1 MEGRLNG
8 LIYRSMGEK
17 LARWTAVGLIN
28 RDYSHD
34 IGGSR
39 ISETELNRIER
50 DVNIYILFSRE
61 RNPNISHITFIIT
74 CNSIRNE
81 FERDFCRIE
90 SLSKSE
96 ISKLYRSLESVQF
109 HSGAMYLIY
118 IYREGNCY
126 LKLTSIDKYT
136 CNTNRNA
143 IITAAEWRVPFS
155 IIFIGARQ
163 PRGLRLS

>member
-61 RNPNISHITFIIT
+61 LIYPILRLLLRVIRSGTNSKGIFVASRVYRNPKFRNYIDHSKA
-74 CNSIRNE
+74 CN
-81 FERDFCRIE
+81 F
-90 SLSKSE
+90 
-96 ISKLYRSLESVQF
+96 
-109 HSGAMYLIY
+109 
-118 IYREGNCY
+118 
-126 LKLTSIDKYT
+126 
-136 CNTNRNA
+136 
-143 IITAAEWRVPFS
+143 TAE
-155 IIFIGARQ
+155 
-163 PRGLRLS
+163 LRT

>member
-1 MEGRLNG
+1 M
-8 LIYRSMGEK
+8 
-17 LARWTAVGLIN
+17 
-28 RDYSHD
+28 
-34 IGGSR
+34 
-39 ISETELNRIER
+39 
-50 DVNIYILFSRE
+50 
-61 RNPNISHITFIIT
+61 FIIT

-90 SLSKSE
+90 NLSKSE
-96 ISKLYRSLESVQF
+96 ISKTIPSRVAHCSFYSKFRNYIDHSKAISQF
-109 HSGAMYLIY
+109 HSGATYLIY

>member
-50 DVNIYILFSRE
+50 DVNIYIYYFHVNETLIYPILRLLLRVIRSGTNSKGIFVASRVY
-61 RNPNISHITFIIT
+61 RNPKFRNYIDHSKA
-74 CNSIRNE
+74 CN
-81 FERDFCRIE
+81 F
-90 SLSKSE
+90 
-96 ISKLYRSLESVQF
+96 
-109 HSGAMYLIY
+109 
-118 IYREGNCY
+118 
-126 LKLTSIDKYT
+126 
-136 CNTNRNA
+136 
-143 IITAAEWRVPFS
+143 TAE
-155 IIFIGARQ
+155 
-163 PRGLRLS
+163 LRT